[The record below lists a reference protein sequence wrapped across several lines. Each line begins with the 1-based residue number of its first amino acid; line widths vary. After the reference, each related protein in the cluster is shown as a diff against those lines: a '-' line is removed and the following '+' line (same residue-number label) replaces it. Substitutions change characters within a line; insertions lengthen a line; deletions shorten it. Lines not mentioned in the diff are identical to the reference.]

1 MNLGLLKKVAQYV
14 RATSKIPKEIEGY
27 SNEELVEAVTELQSN
42 GIIYYGK
49 VAKITPTVG
58 NYTVK
63 VDDTIPVENSQ
74 IVDSVILSE
83 YKFKNTYG
91 ENFY

>member
-1 MNLGLLKKVAQYV
+1 MNLGLLKRVAQYV
-14 RATSKIPKEIEGY
+14 RATSKIPKEIKGY
-27 SNEELVEAVTELQSN
+27 SNEELEEAVTELQSK
-42 GIIYYGK
+42 GIICYGK

-63 VDDTIPVENSQ
+63 VDDTIPVGNSQ

-83 YKFKNTYG
+83 YEFKKTYG
-91 ENFY
+91 EDFY